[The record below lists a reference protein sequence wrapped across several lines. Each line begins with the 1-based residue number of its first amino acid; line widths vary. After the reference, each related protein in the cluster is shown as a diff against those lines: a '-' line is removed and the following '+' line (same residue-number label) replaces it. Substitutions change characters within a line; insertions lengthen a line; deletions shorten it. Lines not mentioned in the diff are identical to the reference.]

1 MPSMLFNYM
10 DCNHVMQESQGCL
23 SLALNMRT
31 PAPEHSKSAK
41 KTKEEKVMREKVFRS
56 LSLWAVVA
64 VFSISTSAV
73 ALAGPFILSG
83 TDSDDHGFVFAGA
96 NQDGWLFMQKA
107 LENLAPSVTNGNKVV
122 TILGSTSN
130 AGTAAN
136 SAFNLSNLVG
146 SGWTV
151 QTISTANFAT
161 FFGAGGGLA
170 NSGILMMDSGLNTS
184 GGIDGSA
191 FVPFASAINTFVGN
205 GGGLFSQGNGYDWVT
220 ALVPSLTVTD
230 VGGGG
235 VGTALSLTAAGNAA
249 FPGLTNGDLSTG
261 PWHNYFTNVGT
272 LPVLATAPLSGV
284 TRNVIIGSS
293 SGSITNPG
301 GVPEP
306 STLLLLGAGLI
317 GIAARRRA
325 KA

>member
-1 MPSMLFNYM
+1 
-10 DCNHVMQESQGCL
+10 
-23 SLALNMRT
+23 
-31 PAPEHSKSAK
+31 
-41 KTKEEKVMREKVFRS
+41 MREKVFRL
-56 LSLWAVVA
+56 LSLWAVAA
-64 VFSISTSAV
+64 VFSVSTSAV

-83 TDSDDHGFVFAGA
+83 TDSDDHGFVSGGA
-96 NQDGWLFMQKA
+96 NQDGWLFMQEA
-107 LENLAPSVTNGNKVV
+107 LENLAPAVTNGNKVV
-122 TILGSTSN
+122 TILGSTFS
-130 AGTAAN
+130 AATAAN
-136 SAFNLSNLVG
+136 SAFNLSNLTAA
-146 SGWTV
+146 GWTV
-151 QTISTANFAT
+151 QTITTANFAT

-170 NSGILMMDSGLNTS
+170 NAGILMMDSGFNVS
-184 GGIDGSA
+184 GGVDGSA
-191 FVPFASAINTFVGN
+191 FVPYASAINTFVGN

-220 ALVPSLTVTD
+220 ALLPSLTVTD

-235 VGTALSLTAAGNAA
+235 IGSALSLTAAGTAA

-272 LPVLATAPLSGV
+272 LPILATALQGTT

-306 STLLLLGAGLI
+306 STLLLLGAGLM